1 MVRGLRTTLRNR
13 TSSMQ
18 KPTQLCMYTMAT
30 HASRR
35 AEWRTSTHGRYKP
48 RASYCCLVPDS
59 DIEMCEVSY
68 HQEQAS
74 INALNKNISFCTALL
89 PRCQKDPF
97 PPHPLAWASCVRVF
111 CANLIYFLKHST
123 RTPNI
128 SSIIAQFYRHDIYRL
143 RTEFIRAAS
152 ARANARPDGSSEFFS
167 SEKTSEYLAVTQKM
181 RTFAVA

>member
-18 KPTQLCMYTMAT
+18 KHTQLCMYTMAT
-30 HASRR
+30 YAFRR

-48 RASYCCLVPDS
+48 RASYRCLVPDS

-111 CANLIYFLKHST
+111 CANLIYFFEKQHFHAFFICKSPSEN
-123 RTPNI
+123 R
-128 SSIIAQFYRHDIYRL
+128 SIGRLLSHDNSVHIVTTAL
-143 RTEFIRAAS
+143 LPKFI
-152 ARANARPDGSSEFFS
+152 
-167 SEKTSEYLAVTQKM
+167 
-181 RTFAVA
+181 

>member
-1 MVRGLRTTLRNR
+1 
-13 TSSMQ
+13 
-18 KPTQLCMYTMAT
+18 MAT

-48 RASYCCLVPDS
+48 RASYRCLVPDS

-111 CANLIYFLKHST
+111 CANLIYFFEKQHFLAFFICKSPSENRPKIALSDAYYRTTTASISWLLLAPKVFVCNFLIGKGRNIWWLRRKCVPLQSLNST
-123 RTPNI
+123 THLIHNTL
-128 SSIIAQFYRHDIYRL
+128 Q
-143 RTEFIRAAS
+143 
-152 ARANARPDGSSEFFS
+152 NN
-167 SEKTSEYLAVTQKM
+167 V
-181 RTFAVA
+181 